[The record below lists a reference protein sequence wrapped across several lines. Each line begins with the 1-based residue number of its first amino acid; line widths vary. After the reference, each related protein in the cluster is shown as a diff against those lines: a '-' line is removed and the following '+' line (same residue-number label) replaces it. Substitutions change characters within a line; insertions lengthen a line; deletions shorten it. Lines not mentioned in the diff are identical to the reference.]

1 MSESRRIPAPALEA
15 WARALLEGAG
25 LEAHAA
31 QKVAASLVEASL
43 RGVDTHGVARLPV
56 YVERLR
62 AGGLNRAPRPK
73 VVREHAATAL
83 VDGDNGP
90 GQVAGVFAAELSA
103 ELAGRNGVGAV
114 SVRHS
119 NHYGAAA
126 HYVMPLARRGLIALS
141 TTNADPLVV
150 PFGGRAPE
158 LGTNPIALAAPAG
171 DHLFVLDM
179 ATSQVAANRVW
190 GARDESRPIPE
201 GWAVDEH
208 GAPTTDPAA
217 AEAMVPLGGYKGY
230 GLAAMVE
237 ILSGVLAGAGVG
249 FGVSPLFGANDR
261 PQQTGHFHLALDPER
276 TVGRARFEELLGGLL
291 ERLRDSPAA
300 DGFEE
305 VLVAGDPEER
315 TRREREADGVPVAPL
330 LSEELEQL
338 SAELG
343 VTPPAE
349 V

>member
-1 MSESRRIPAPALEA
+1 MSALSLEH

-25 LEAHAA
+25 LEGRAA
-31 QKVAASLVEASL
+31 GTVAVSLVEASV
-43 RGVDTHGVARLPV
+43 RGVDSHGVARLPI
-56 YVERLR
+56 YVQRLR
-62 AGGLNRAPRPK
+62 AGGLNRAPRPR
-73 VVREHAATAL
+73 VVREHAAVAL
-83 VDGDNGP
+83 VDGDHGP

-103 ELAGRNGVGAV
+103 ELAGGHGVGAV
-114 SVRHS
+114 SVRNS
-119 NHYGAAA
+119 SHYGAAA

-141 TTNADPLVV
+141 TSNADPLVI
-150 PFGGRAPE
+150 PFGGRERE

-171 DHLFVLDM
+171 DELFVLDM

-190 GARDESRPIPE
+190 GARDEDRPIPE

-217 AEAMVPLGGYKGY
+217 AHAMMPLGGYKGY

-249 FGVSPLFGANDR
+249 FGVAPLFDADER
-261 PQQTGHFHLALDPER
+261 AQEVGHFHLTLDPEL
-276 TVGRARFEELLGGLL
+276 TVGRTGFEQRLHGML
-291 ERLRDSPAA
+291 ERLRQSPPAE
-300 DGFEE
+300 GFRE

-315 TRREREADGVPVAPL
+315 ARREREAAGVPVARPL
-330 LSEELEQL
+330 WEQLEQL
-338 SAELG
+338 SAEFG
-343 VTPPAE
+343 VTPPAD